1 MKFLY
6 LLQFSDKGE
15 GIFFALVVEAESP
28 ADAVVLAGRRLIAD
42 GTMPDDGDWFHVEV
56 DLLLKRS
63 GVYAEQA
70 AGEFNLTRVNDEPNV
85 WLRKKRGP
93 KR

>member
-15 GIFFALVVEAESP
+15 GIFFALVVEAEFP
-28 ADAVVLAGRRLIAD
+28 DQAVELAGRRLIAD
-42 GTMPDDGDWFHVEV
+42 GTMPDEGDRFHVDV
-56 DLLLKRS
+56 GLLLKRS

-70 AGEFNLTRVNDEPNV
+70 AGEFNLTRVNDAPHV
-85 WLRKKRGP
+85 GVRKKRGP
-93 KR
+93 RR